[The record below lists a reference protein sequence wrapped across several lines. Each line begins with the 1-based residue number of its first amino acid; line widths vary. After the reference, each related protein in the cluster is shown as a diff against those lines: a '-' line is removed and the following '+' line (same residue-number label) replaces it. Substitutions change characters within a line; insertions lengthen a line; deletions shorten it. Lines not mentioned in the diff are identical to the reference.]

1 VSRRGAQRCCTV
13 AACAVA
19 LAIGATSPVRAQ
31 VAPSDP
37 SRTPSGL
44 PTPGAPAEA
53 AVRREGAP
61 LGQAVPATAL
71 ETWLTQPGRV
81 VVERSRTLPP
91 ITLGGGV
98 RLALEPLVAF
108 EPVREHERAL
118 GVRVHLVGAG
128 RAGRAA
134 LAYLDPFEIDD
145 LTRTLAALPTLEQLQ
160 GPSRDAIAIRHL
172 SRDGFGLFVSMSP
185 GGSIRRAVRFPG
197 DPPLDVDAPDSAL
210 AQLAHQLD
218 AARAFLFDTPPER

>member
-1 VSRRGAQRCCTV
+1 VSRRCAAGAL

-19 LAIGATSPVRAQ
+19 LALGAPAPLRAQ

-37 SRTPSGL
+37 SRTPSGVR
-44 PTPGAPAEA
+44 TPGAPADA
-53 AVRREGAP
+53 AVRHDGAQ
-61 LGQAVPATAL
+61 LGRALPPTAL
-71 ETWLTQPGRV
+71 ENWLTQPGRV
-81 VVERSRTLPP
+81 VVERTRTLPP

-98 RLALEPLVAF
+98 RLALEPIVAF

-145 LTRTLAALPTLEQLQ
+145 LTRTLAAVPTLERLQ
-160 GPSRDAIAIRHL
+160 RGSRDTIAIRHV
-172 SRDGFGLFVSMSP
+172 SRDGFGLLISLP
-185 GGSIRRAVRFPG
+185 TGGGSVRRAVRFPG
-197 DPPLDVDAPDSAL
+197 DPPLDLDAPDAAL
-210 AQLAHQLD
+210 AELARQLD
-218 AARAFLFDTPPER
+218 TARAFLFDTPPAR

>member
-1 VSRRGAQRCCTV
+1 MTARRWAL

-19 LAIGATSPVRAQ
+19 LAFGGPARLRAQ

-37 SRTPSGL
+37 SRTPSAAGV
-44 PTPGAPAEA
+44 PRDEA
-53 AVRREGAP
+53 RLGEP
-61 LGQAVPATAL
+61 LAATAV

-81 VVERSRTLPP
+81 VVERSRTLPR
-91 ITLGGGV
+91 IGLEGGV
-98 RLALEPLVAF
+98 ALALEPVVAF

-145 LTRTLAALPTLEQLQ
+145 LTRTLAALPTLERLQ
-160 GPSRDAIAIRHL
+160 RPSRDAVAIRHV
-172 SRDGFGLFVSMSP
+172 SRDGFGLFVSLSP
-185 GGSIRRAVRFPG
+185 GGSVRRAVRFPG
-197 DPPLDVDAPDSAL
+197 DPPLDLDAPDSAL
-210 AQLAHQLD
+210 AELARQLD
-218 AARAFLFDTPPER
+218 AARAFLFDTPPNR